1 MQLTL
6 RVLVELTLGETIG
19 RSGHDGLEIG
29 ADEVDGTLTL
39 LAAEPVDGR
48 GDAGNRALAL
58 LGEMKKRVEVGSR
71 GGGGDGDGDEKSG
84 NDDLHDV

>member
-6 RVLVELTLGETIG
+6 RVLVKLTLGETIG
-19 RSGHDGLEIG
+19 RSGHDGRKIG
-29 ADEVDGTLTL
+29 ADEVDGALTL

-58 LGEMKKRVEVGSR
+58 LDKVKKRVEVGSR
-71 GGGGDGDGDEKSG
+71 GGGGDDDEKSG
-84 NDDLHDV
+84 NNDLHDV